1 MKVIS
6 LFLILTVASMGC
18 ATAPRPLPQEP
29 LAQATTVEPVAPPE
43 GPSAGKIILGVALVA
58 LLIPVVMLPLAASL
72 YSALR

>member
-29 LAQATTVEPVAPPE
+29 LAQATTVEPVAKWPPE
-43 GPSAGKIILGVALVA
+43 REAIIHGQGR
-58 LLIPVVMLPLAASL
+58 ASL
-72 YSALR
+72 LSTR